1 MDTEKNSIIKKQLF
15 ERKQKFQQRGTLFNG
30 RTYRKNGII
39 SPQSIEILAYSSSLY
54 EGTNLSCT
62 INYN

>member
-30 RTYRKNGII
+30 RTYRKM
-39 SPQSIEILAYSSSLY
+39 ASLVP
-54 EGTNLSCT
+54 NLLK
-62 INYN
+62 Y